1 MPLATDENWRT
12 LAQAAARCQ
21 QGVASAAFIALTSV
35 ALVLFL
41 ALMQGVEL
49 VSQRQQLNRLA
60 ETTALAASDARR
72 GLVAQ
77 IPCELAEFLALS
89 NGARLQTCR
98 IVNDGVIIALTK
110 QHLLFEFESV
120 AYAGAP

>member
-1 MPLATDENWRT
+1 VPLATDGNWCT
-12 LAQAAARCQ
+12 LARAAARGQ
-21 QGVASAAFIALTSV
+21 QGVASPVFIALTSV
-35 ALVLFL
+35 TLVLFL

-60 ETTALAASDARR
+60 ETIALAASDARR

-98 IVNDGVIIALTK
+98 IVNDGIIIALTK

>member
-1 MPLATDENWRT
+1 LPTERDWRATGLACVRG
-12 LAQAAARCQ
+12 QH
-21 QGVASAAFIALTSV
+21 GVASAAFIGLTS
-35 ALVLFL
+35 LTIVLFL

-72 GLVAQ
+72 GLLPQ

-89 NGARLQTCR
+89 NGARLHTCR
-98 IVNDGVIIALTK
+98 IVNDGIIIALTK

>member
-1 MPLATDENWRT
+1 LVTECDLRGT
-12 LAQAAARCQ
+12 VLAAAHGQ
-21 QGVASAAFIALTSV
+21 LGVATAAFTALCSV
-35 ALVLFL
+35 AVVLFL

-49 VSQRQQLNRLA
+49 VSQRQQLDRLA

-89 NGARLQTCR
+89 NGAQLQSCR
-98 IVNDGVIIALTK
+98 IVKDGVIIALTK

>member
-1 MPLATDENWRT
+1 VPLATNGNWCT
-12 LAQAAARCQ
+12 LARAATHGQ

-35 ALVLFL
+35 TLVLFL

-49 VSQRQQLNRLA
+49 VYQRQQLNRLA
-60 ETTALAASDARR
+60 ETTAVAASDARR
-72 GLVAQ
+72 GLLAQ

-89 NGARLQTCR
+89 NGVRLQSCR
-98 IVNDGVIIALTK
+98 IVNDGVIIALAK
-110 QHLLFEFESV
+110 QHLLVDFESV